1 MKTSIL
7 KIVSFN
13 KGCWL
18 MSILFLIVAILC
30 MFLVVA
36 LYIWGSD
43 SGKPSKLSY
52 IFLGLTFAIW
62 TSFLTG
68 IFTLFPDRF
77 ANVMWEISWIGILI
91 LGFIAFLYEFK
102 NNKAY
107 AFSALIICFIN
118 GSFYMFAKFISSM

>member
-1 MKTSIL
+1 M
-7 KIVSFN
+7 F
-13 KGCWL
+13 
-18 MSILFLIVAILC
+18 ILFLIVAILC
-30 MFLVVA
+30 IFPIVA
-36 LYIWGSD
+36 LYYWGGD

-52 IFLGLTFAIW
+52 LLLCLTIAIW

-68 IFTLFPDRF
+68 VFTLLPDRL
-77 ANVMWEISWIGILI
+77 ANVLWEGSWIGILI

-102 NNKAY
+102 KNKAY

>member
-1 MKTSIL
+1 
-7 KIVSFN
+7 
-13 KGCWL
+13 

-36 LYIWGSD
+36 LYILGSD

-52 IFLGLTFAIW
+52 ILLGLTVAIW

-68 IFTLFPDRF
+68 VFTLLPDRL

-102 NNKAY
+102 NSKAY
-107 AFSALIICFIN
+107 AFYALIICFIN

>member
-1 MKTSIL
+1 
-7 KIVSFN
+7 
-13 KGCWL
+13 

-30 MFLVVA
+30 MFIVAA

-62 TSFLTG
+62 TSFLTD